1 MLSEEHTEDFDI
13 EETNNK
19 LGVLWTWGFDPGGSQ
34 QPIYTVLAAE
44 EVHKT
49 VAMMPALGAKH
60 SKLEHQTRGLQEQVS
75 DGRSHAPAVP
85 KAVQMLGLTAD
96 RFYMAVIICDKSER
110 LYRQIPEK

>member
-34 QPIYTVLAAE
+34 QLICMVLGAE

-49 VAMMPALGAKH
+49 APMMLHWEPNTANWSIKH
-60 SKLEHQTRGLQEQVS
+60 GVFRKRFLMDTHMHMLF
-75 DGRSHAPAVP
+75 P
-85 KAVQMLGLTAD
+85 KQCKCLD
-96 RFYMAVIICDKSER
+96 
-110 LYRQIPEK
+110 